1 MECIDRFVQAFNER
15 DLAALAACL
24 AEDATAVVE
33 GSPFPVESGREA
45 IRTTSLPYLLDES
58 MALRAK
64 AVDHPSIAIALLDA
78 QGRLDVAIEAK
89 QTHGSLASLR
99 YFTMPHRPDD
109 LRSIAGDLGLGV
121 AE

>member
-24 AEDATAVVE
+24 AEDAIAVVV

-45 IRTTSLPYLLDES
+45 IRVTSLSYLMDEA

-64 AVDHPSIAIALLDA
+64 SVDHPTIAIALLDA
-78 QGRLDVAIEAK
+78 EGRLDVAIEAK
-89 QTHGSLASLR
+89 LADGSLASLR
-99 YFTMPHRPDD
+99 YFTMPHCPDE
-109 LRSIAGDLGLGV
+109 LRAIASDLGLVV